1 MTNSWRCFTTKWD
14 TECIFLFVSFVYVLR
29 EPIQRKITDV
39 MLLSMMFHSRWLLDD
54 FLAPL
59 VSTCPENEN
68 DQKTRKTAK
77 DAQRLPQTLQELQR
91 AGEIPR
97 ETDTSP
103 ETAKAKLVVVSV
115 LGSHKL
121 LTPLVGQ
128 AATQWHL
135 FPSLNARL
143 CKRGCGHELLSCH
156 AVST

>member
-1 MTNSWRCFTTKWD
+1 MSNSWRCFTTKWD

-39 MLLSMMFHSRWLLDD
+39 MLLSMMFHSAWLLDD

-103 ETAKAKLVVVSV
+103 ETLGNSEQDPCATKLA
-115 LGSHKL
+115 HF
-121 LTPLVGQ
+121 
-128 AATQWHL
+128 ATKIRTAQRDTTL
-135 FPSLNARL
+135 RSRKVIFPA
-143 CKRGCGHELLSCH
+143 
-156 AVST
+156 

>member
-1 MTNSWRCFTTKWD
+1 MS
-14 TECIFLFVSFVYVLR
+14 FLISASNGGCRQLCQ
-29 EPIQRKITDV
+29 P
-39 MLLSMMFHSRWLLDD
+39 S
-54 FLAPL
+54 LA
-59 VSTCPENEN
+59 S
-68 DQKTRKTAK
+68 
-77 DAQRLPQTLQELQR
+77 
-91 AGEIPR
+91 
-97 ETDTSP
+97 

-121 LTPLVGQ
+121 PTPLVGQ